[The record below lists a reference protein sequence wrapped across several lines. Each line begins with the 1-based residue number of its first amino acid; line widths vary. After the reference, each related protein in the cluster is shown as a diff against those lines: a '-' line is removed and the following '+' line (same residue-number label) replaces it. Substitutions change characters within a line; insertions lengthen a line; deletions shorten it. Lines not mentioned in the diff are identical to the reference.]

1 MRNIIIE
8 LSDEDM
14 NNIAVNEVPILVNDA
29 IIEGRPLV
37 RCKDCK
43 YWMREPRYCLRLDE
57 HPYRAKHWD
66 ADDFCS
72 RGVKDE

>member
-1 MRNIIIE
+1 MIGITK
-8 LSDEDM
+8 D
-14 NNIAVNEVPILVNDA
+14 DA
-29 IIEGRPLV
+29 FEIVDTISKAREIVFCR
-37 RCKDCK
+37 DCK

-72 RGVKDE
+72 RGEKKDEID